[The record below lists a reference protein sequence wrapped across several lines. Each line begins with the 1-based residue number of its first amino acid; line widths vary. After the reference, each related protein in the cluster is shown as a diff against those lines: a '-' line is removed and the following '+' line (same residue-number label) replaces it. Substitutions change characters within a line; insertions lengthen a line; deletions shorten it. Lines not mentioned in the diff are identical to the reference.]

1 MTHLA
6 PRREHSRETFRR
18 ITPAFPVTPTPLFRS
33 SRGHNPG
40 GRDVMQPATAAD
52 PAAGDTQTGK
62 KHQRQRKH
70 EFFDNYRIE
79 PTSSCTRAPIG
90 LAGESLTARY
100 PCARGDIL
108 AFWPPNGEEPAGK
121 TQKPKSCSPFP
132 PKKDKTTLVRHLVLP
147 KTRGRSCVE
156 EQPKGEEEEEHAYL
170 FHTFRTTRESFS
182 PADTCVRTHAVSF
195 GRTACVCSDAFS
207 VRRQGCRFVCL

>member
-1 MTHLA
+1 M
-6 PRREHSRETFRR
+6 RHSVGS
-18 ITPAFPVTPTPLFRS
+18 PPHFPLP
-33 SRGHNPG
+33 
-40 GRDVMQPATAAD
+40 QPPFFD
-52 PAAGDTQTGK
+52 QAGDTIPADEMSCNRLLLLTQPRGTHKQEK

-90 LAGESLTARY
+90 PESLTARY